1 MKNEKWYND
10 TIKNGGNEPKKD
22 KSFEQKSNLSTN
34 VSTSEKGVF
43 YFPFFYL
50 WQCFYSFHKSA
61 TMQSLIDFY
70 GISSFITIKT
80 EGEIIFDTHIEIR
93 SIMENTTSSSI
104 LSNLQYFW

>member
-43 YFPFFYL
+43 LFSFFLFMTMLLQLPQIRNNAEFDRLL
-50 WQCFYSFHKSA
+50 WHLLLHC
-61 TMQSLIDFY
+61 
-70 GISSFITIKT
+70 
-80 EGEIIFDTHIEIR
+80 
-93 SIMENTTSSSI
+93 N
-104 LSNLQYFW
+104 